1 MNCYWLLFPLLV
13 VFVESKITSL
23 GECPEKRRS
32 LGRCL
37 AGLCPVEAE
46 CIDDQC
52 CEVAKL
58 AKNATTQTLSS
69 TTPKAMKASKTIVT
83 IVPTKASKTS
93 KPMKKQMLTSRKI
106 STTTATSSSES
117 TTREQLCFGGTSA
130 IGECI
135 DEICPE
141 GYRCEMESGLC
152 CDTEVREL
160 NSTLL
165 TTPETI
171 TTSTEEDDYLTKEVC
186 LEGYPI
192 GGMLTP
198 AINCTDTLR
207 SCKSYLC
214 NKQQY
219 YNFMTKNCGRTCR
232 RCDQIVKSVSERKIT
247 SKIKKC
253 RDSRNDCDEWVSQGF
268 CESAVY
274 TLEQKQH
281 ICGKSCKLC

>member
-1 MNCYWLLFPLLV
+1 
-13 VFVESKITSL
+13 
-23 GECPEKRRS
+23 
-32 LGRCL
+32 
-37 AGLCPVEAE
+37 
-46 CIDDQC
+46 
-52 CEVAKL
+52 
-58 AKNATTQTLSS
+58 
-69 TTPKAMKASKTIVT
+69 
-83 IVPTKASKTS
+83 
-93 KPMKKQMLTSRKI
+93 
-106 STTTATSSSES
+106 
-117 TTREQLCFGGTSA
+117 
-130 IGECI
+130 
-135 DEICPE
+135 
-141 GYRCEMESGLC
+141 MESGLC

-192 GGMLTP
+192 GECVDGKCPSGYECNQGYCCMLTP